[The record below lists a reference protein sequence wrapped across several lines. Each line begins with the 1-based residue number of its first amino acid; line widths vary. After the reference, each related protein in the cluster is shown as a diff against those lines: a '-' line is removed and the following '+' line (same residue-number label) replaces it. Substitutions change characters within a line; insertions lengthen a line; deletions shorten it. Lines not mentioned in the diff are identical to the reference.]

1 MGQGNQER
9 FDLYAGKVGGQRE
22 NALQNGPTLNQAAG
36 ANPAF
41 FVPLLVLQNL
51 LAVFKLSDLL
61 QDFLPFFFLGLGCIF
76 FDKFGDSAFRCSPAV
91 ARTMTF

>member
-36 ANPAF
+36 AGLAF
-41 FVPLLVLQNL
+41 LVALLVLQNL
-51 LAVFKLSDLL
+51 LAVLKLPNLL
-61 QDFLPFFFLGLGCIF
+61 PDFLPFYLLGVGCNFFVHVRHLFSLEILI
-76 FDKFGDSAFRCSPAV
+76 D
-91 ARTMTF
+91 

>member
-1 MGQGNQER
+1 MGQGNQKC
-9 FDLYAGKVGGQRE
+9 FDLCAGKVGSQRK
-22 NALQNGPTLNQAAG
+22 NTLQNGSALNQAAG

-76 FDKFGDSAFRCSPAV
+76 FVHVMHLFSLKTLID
-91 ARTMTF
+91 

>member
-36 ANPAF
+36 ADLAF
-41 FVPLLVLQNL
+41 LVALLVLLNHVS
-51 LAVFKLSDLL
+51 VF
-61 QDFLPFFFLGLGCIF
+61 
-76 FDKFGDSAFRCSPAV
+76 
-91 ARTMTF
+91 

>member
-41 FVPLLVLQNL
+41 FIPLLVLQNL
-51 LAVFKLSDLL
+51 LSVFKLPNLL
-61 QDFLPFFFLGLGCIF
+61 QDFLPFFFLGWAVIF
-76 FDKFGDSAFRCSPAV
+76 SFMSGTSFLWKYS
-91 ARTMTF
+91 